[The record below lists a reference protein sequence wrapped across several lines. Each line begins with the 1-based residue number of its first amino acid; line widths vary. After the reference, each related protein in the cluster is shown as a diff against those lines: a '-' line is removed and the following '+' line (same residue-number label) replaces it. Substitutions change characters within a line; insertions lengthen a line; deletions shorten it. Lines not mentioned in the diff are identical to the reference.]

1 MKHNIDSCFIDSV
14 IKKDLFKSSLKKTSF
29 IIDKIKKSKD
39 PLLLSFLNQF
49 YNYEK
54 KKINKLASYYQK
66 KFKDVI
72 VLGTGGS
79 SKAGR
84 TFVQIAYRTFGR
96 NPKLPQI
103 TFLEN
108 IDFQDFNDLFK
119 KKKINLKKTGII
131 VISKSGETNET
142 LVQFLIFLS
151 KYRKNFG
158 KEKIQKHFTV
168 ITKKGNSSLRNLAN
182 DFLIDVIDLD
192 NNLSGRFSAF
202 SPVGLLPAAIS
213 GLNIKKITEGA
224 SSLLNKSLKKQRKV
238 PSEGAA
244 LHHAAQNSKIN
255 ISVLLTYTERL
266 RNFGFWHEQLIA
278 ESLGKKNTGFTPIHS
293 MGATDQHSLLQLF
306 LEGPKDK
313 LITFITLK
321 KQKDQI
327 KINKNL
333 ISKVKKL
340 FFLKKKS
347 LNKLLDFEMEK
358 VCRLLKEYKRPYRTI
373 ILNKCDEF
381 EIGYLM
387 MNFML
392 ETIILA
398 YLNNLNPFDQP
409 AIDKGKSI
417 SLK

>member
-1 MKHNIDSCFIDSV
+1 MKHNINNCFIDSV
-14 IKKDLFKSSLKKTSF
+14 IKKDSYKSSLKKINF
-29 IIDKIKKSKD
+29 IIDQIKKSKE

-49 YNYEK
+49 NNYQKEEL
-54 KKINKLASYYQK
+54 NKLGSYYQK
-66 KFKDVI
+66 NFKDVI
-72 VLGTGGS
+72 ILGTGGS

-96 NPKLPQI
+96 SPKFPKI

-119 KKKINLKKTGII
+119 KINLKKTGVI

-151 KYRKNFG
+151 KY
-158 KEKIQKHFTV
+158 KESFQKQKIEKYFTV
-168 ITKKGNSSLRNLAN
+168 ITKKGSSSLRNLAN
-182 DFLIDVIDLD
+182 DFSIGVIDLD

-202 SPVGLLPAAIS
+202 SPIGLLPAAIS
-213 GLNIKKITEGA
+213 GLNVQNITKGA
-224 SSLLNKSLKKQRKV
+224 LSLLNEYLKKQQII

-244 LHHAAQNSKIN
+244 LHYAAQNSKIN

-266 RNFGFWHEQLIA
+266 RNFGYWHEQLIA
-278 ESLGKKNTGFTPIHS
+278 ESLGKKNKGFTPVHS

-327 KINKNL
+327 KINNNL

-340 FFLKKKS
+340 SFLKKES

-358 VCRLLKEYKRPYRTI
+358 VCRLLNEYKRPYRTI
-373 ILNKCDEF
+373 ILNKCAEF

-417 SLK
+417 KLK

>member
-1 MKHNIDSCFIDSV
+1 MKHNIDNCFIDSV
-14 IKKDLFKSSLKKTSF
+14 IKKDSFKSSLKKTNF
-29 IIDKIKKSKD
+29 IIDQIKKSKE

-49 YNYEK
+49 NNYQKEEL
-54 KKINKLASYYQK
+54 NKLGSYYQK
-66 KFKDVI
+66 NFKDVI
-72 VLGTGGS
+72 ILGTGGS

-96 NPKLPQI
+96 SPKFPKI

-108 IDFQDFNDLFK
+108 IDFQDFNDLF
-119 KKKINLKKTGII
+119 KKINLKKTGII

-151 KYRKNFG
+151 KY
-158 KEKIQKHFTV
+158 KESFQKQKIEKYFTV
-168 ITKKGNSSLRNLAN
+168 ITKKGSSSLRNLAN
-182 DFLIDVIDLD
+182 DFSIGVIDLD

-202 SPVGLLPAAIS
+202 SPIGLLPAAIS
-213 GLNIKKITEGA
+213 GLNVQNITKGA
-224 SSLLNKSLKKQRKV
+224 LSLLNEYLKKQQII

-244 LHHAAQNSKIN
+244 LHYAAQNSKIN

-266 RNFGFWHEQLIA
+266 RNFGYWHEQLIA
-278 ESLGKKNTGFTPIHS
+278 ESLGKKNKGFTPIHS

-327 KINKNL
+327 KINNNL

-340 FFLKKKS
+340 SFLKKES

-358 VCRLLKEYKRPYRTI
+358 VCRLLNEYKRPYRTI
-373 ILNKCDEF
+373 ILNKCEEF

-417 SLK
+417 NLK

>member
-1 MKHNIDSCFIDSV
+1 MKHNIDNCFIDSV
-14 IKKDLFKSSLKKTSF
+14 IKKDSFKSSLKKTNF
-29 IIDKIKKSKD
+29 IIDQIKKSKE

-49 YNYEK
+49 NNYQKEEL
-54 KKINKLASYYQK
+54 NKLGSYYQK
-66 KFKDVI
+66 NFKDVI
-72 VLGTGGS
+72 ILGTGGS

-96 NPKLPQI
+96 SPKFPKI

-108 IDFQDFNDLFK
+108 IDFQDFNDLF
-119 KKKINLKKTGII
+119 KKINLKKTGII

-151 KYRKNFG
+151 KY
-158 KEKIQKHFTV
+158 KESFQKQKIEKYFTV
-168 ITKKGNSSLRNLAN
+168 ITKKGSSSLRNLAN
-182 DFLIDVIDLD
+182 DFSIGVIDLD

-202 SPVGLLPAAIS
+202 SPIGLLPAAIS
-213 GLNIKKITEGA
+213 GLNVQNITKGA
-224 SSLLNKSLKKQRKV
+224 LSLLNEYLKKQQII

-244 LHHAAQNSKIN
+244 LHYAAQNSKIN

-266 RNFGFWHEQLIA
+266 RNFGYWHEQLIA
-278 ESLGKKNTGFTPIHS
+278 ESLGKKNKGFTPIHS

-327 KINKNL
+327 KINNNL

-340 FFLKKKS
+340 SFLKKES

-358 VCRLLKEYKRPYRTI
+358 VCRLLNEYKRPYRTI
-373 ILNKCDEF
+373 ILNKCAEF

-417 SLK
+417 KLK

>member
-1 MKHNIDSCFIDSV
+1 MKHNINNCFIDPV
-14 IKKDLFKSSLKKTSF
+14 IRKDLFKSSMNKINL
-29 IIDKIKKSKD
+29 IIHKIKVSKD

-49 YNYEK
+49 DNYQK
-54 KKINKLASYYQK
+54 KKINKLALYYQK
-66 KFKDVI
+66 SFTDVI
-72 VLGTGGS
+72 ILGTGGS

-96 NPKLPQI
+96 SPKFPKI

-108 IDFQDFNDLFK
+108 IDFQDFNDLF
-119 KKKINLKKTGII
+119 KKINLKKTGII

-142 LVQFLIFLS
+142 LVQFLVFLS
-151 KYRKNFG
+151 KYKTNFKK
-158 KEKIQKHFTV
+158 KEIQKHFTV
-168 ITKKGNSSLRNLAN
+168 ITKKESNSLRNLAKDSSIN
-182 DFLIDVIDLD
+182 ILDID

-224 SSLLNKSLKKQRKV
+224 VSILNKSLKKKQKI
-238 PSEGAA
+238 PFEGAA
-244 LHHAAQNSKIN
+244 LHFSAQKSRIN

-266 RNFGFWHEQLIA
+266 RNFGYWHEQLMA
-278 ESLGKKNTGFTPIHS
+278 ESLGKKNIGFTPIHS

-321 KQKDQI
+321 KQKDKI
-327 KINKNL
+327 KISNNL

-340 FFLKKKS
+340 SFLKKKS

-358 VCRLLKEYKRPYRTI
+358 VCKLLNEYKRPYRI
-373 ILNKCDEF
+373 ITLNKCAEF

-392 ETIILA
+392 ETITLA

-409 AIDKGKSI
+409 AIDKGKAI

>member
-1 MKHNIDSCFIDSV
+1 MKHNINNCFIDSV
-14 IKKDLFKSSLKKTSF
+14 IKKDSFKSSLKKTNF
-29 IIDKIKKSKD
+29 IIDQIKKSKE

-49 YNYEK
+49 NNYQKEEL
-54 KKINKLASYYQK
+54 NKLGSYFQK
-66 KFKDVI
+66 NFKDVI
-72 VLGTGGS
+72 ILGTGGS

-96 NPKLPQI
+96 SPKFPKI

-108 IDFQDFNDLFK
+108 IDFQDFNDLF
-119 KKKINLKKTGII
+119 KKINLKKTGII

-151 KYRKNFG
+151 KY
-158 KEKIQKHFTV
+158 KESFQKQKIEKYFTV
-168 ITKKGNSSLRNLAN
+168 ITKKGSSSLRNLAN
-182 DFLIDVIDLD
+182 DFSIGVIDLD

-202 SPVGLLPAAIS
+202 SPIGLLPAAIS
-213 GLNIKKITEGA
+213 GLNVQNITKGA
-224 SSLLNKSLKKQRKV
+224 LSLLNEFLNKQQII

-244 LHHAAQNSKIN
+244 LHYAAQKSKIN

-266 RNFGFWHEQLIA
+266 RNFGYWHEQLIA
-278 ESLGKKNTGFTPIHS
+278 ESLGKKNKGFTPVHS

-327 KINKNL
+327 KINNNL

-340 FFLKKKS
+340 SFLKKES

-358 VCRLLKEYKRPYRTI
+358 VCRLLNEYKRPYRTI
-373 ILNKCDEF
+373 ILNKCAEF

-417 SLK
+417 ILK

>member
-1 MKHNIDSCFIDSV
+1 MKHNINNCFIDSV
-14 IKKDLFKSSLKKTSF
+14 IKKDSFKSSLKKTNF
-29 IIDKIKKSKD
+29 IIDQIKKSKE

-49 YNYEK
+49 NNYQKEEL
-54 KKINKLASYYQK
+54 NKLGSYYQK
-66 KFKDVI
+66 NFKDVI
-72 VLGTGGS
+72 ILGTGGS

-96 NPKLPQI
+96 SPKFPKI

-108 IDFQDFNDLFK
+108 IDFQDFNDLF
-119 KKKINLKKTGII
+119 KKINLKKTGII

-151 KYRKNFG
+151 KY
-158 KEKIQKHFTV
+158 KESFQKQKIEKYFTV
-168 ITKKGNSSLRNLAN
+168 ITKKGSSSLRNLAN
-182 DFLIDVIDLD
+182 DFSIGVIDLD

-202 SPVGLLPAAIS
+202 SPIGLLPAAIS
-213 GLNIKKITEGA
+213 GLNVQNITKGA
-224 SSLLNKSLKKQRKV
+224 LSLLNEYLKKQQII

-244 LHHAAQNSKIN
+244 LHYAAQNSKIN

-278 ESLGKKNTGFTPIHS
+278 ESLGKKNKGFTPVHS

-327 KINKNL
+327 KINNNL

-340 FFLKKKS
+340 SFLKKES

-358 VCRLLKEYKRPYRTI
+358 VCRLLNEYRRPYRTI
-373 ILNKCDEF
+373 ILNKCAEF

-417 SLK
+417 KLK

>member
-1 MKHNIDSCFIDSV
+1 MKHNINNCFIDSV
-14 IKKDLFKSSLKKTSF
+14 IKKDSYKSSLKKINF
-29 IIDKIKKSKD
+29 IIDQIKKSKE

-49 YNYEK
+49 NNYQKEEL
-54 KKINKLASYYQK
+54 NKLGSFYQK
-66 KFKDVI
+66 NFKDVI
-72 VLGTGGS
+72 ILGTGGS

-96 NPKLPQI
+96 SPKFPKI

-108 IDFQDFNDLFK
+108 IDFQDFNDLF
-119 KKKINLKKTGII
+119 KKINLKKTGII

-151 KYRKNFG
+151 KY
-158 KEKIQKHFTV
+158 KESFQKQKIEKYFTV
-168 ITKKGNSSLRNLAN
+168 ITKKGSSSLRNLAN
-182 DFLIDVIDLD
+182 DFSIGVIDLD

-202 SPVGLLPAAIS
+202 SPIGLLPAAIS
-213 GLNIKKITEGA
+213 GLNVQNITKGA
-224 SSLLNKSLKKQRKV
+224 LSLLNEYLKKQQII

-244 LHHAAQNSKIN
+244 LHYAAQNSKIN

-266 RNFGFWHEQLIA
+266 RNFGYWHEQLIA
-278 ESLGKKNTGFTPIHS
+278 ESLGKKNKGFTPVHS

-327 KINKNL
+327 KINNNL

-340 FFLKKKS
+340 SFLKKES

-358 VCRLLKEYKRPYRTI
+358 VCRLLNEYKRPYRTI
-373 ILNKCDEF
+373 ILNKCAEF

-417 SLK
+417 KLK

>member
-1 MKHNIDSCFIDSV
+1 MKHNINNCFIDSV
-14 IKKDLFKSSLKKTSF
+14 IKKDSYKSSLKKINF
-29 IIDKIKKSKD
+29 IIDQIKKSKE

-49 YNYEK
+49 NNYQKEEL
-54 KKINKLASYYQK
+54 NKLGSYYQK
-66 KFKDVI
+66 NFKDVI
-72 VLGTGGS
+72 ILGTGGS

-96 NPKLPQI
+96 SPKFPKI

-108 IDFQDFNDLFK
+108 IDFQDFNDLF
-119 KKKINLKKTGII
+119 KKINLKKTGII

-151 KYRKNFG
+151 KY
-158 KEKIQKHFTV
+158 KESFQKQKIEKYFTV
-168 ITKKGNSSLRNLAN
+168 ITKKGSSSLRNLAN
-182 DFLIDVIDLD
+182 DFSIGVIDLD

-202 SPVGLLPAAIS
+202 SPIGLLPAAIS
-213 GLNIKKITEGA
+213 GLNVQNITKGA
-224 SSLLNKSLKKQRKV
+224 LSLLNEYLKKQQII

-244 LHHAAQNSKIN
+244 LHYAAQNSKIN

-266 RNFGFWHEQLIA
+266 RNFGYWHEQLIA
-278 ESLGKKNTGFTPIHS
+278 ESLGKKNKGFTPIHS

-327 KINKNL
+327 KINNNL

-340 FFLKKKS
+340 SFLKKES

-358 VCRLLKEYKRPYRTI
+358 VCRLLNEYKRPYRTI
-373 ILNKCDEF
+373 ILNKCAEF

-417 SLK
+417 KLK

>member
-1 MKHNIDSCFIDSV
+1 MKHNIDNCFVDAV
-14 IKKDLFKSSLKKTSF
+14 IKKDLYKSNLKKTDF
-29 IIDKIKKSKD
+29 IIDKIKKTKD
-39 PLLLSFLNQF
+39 PFLLSFLNQF
-49 YNYEK
+49 KDDEK
-54 KKINKLASYYQK
+54 QYINKFALYHQK
-66 KFKDVI
+66 NFKDVI
-72 VLGTGGS
+72 ILGTGGS

-96 NPKLPQI
+96 HPKFPKI

-119 KKKINLKKTGII
+119 KINLKKTGVI

-151 KYRKNFG
+151 KYKKIFNKN
-158 KEKIQKHFTV
+158 KIKKYFTV
-168 ITKKGNSSLRNLAN
+168 ITRKGNSSLRNLAN
-182 DFLIDVIDLD
+182 DFLINIIDLD
-192 NNLSGRFSAF
+192 NDLSGRFSAF

-213 GLNIKKITEGA
+213 GLNIKKIRDGA
-224 SSLLNKSLKKQRKV
+224 LSLLYKSLKKQQKIA
-238 PSEGAA
+238 SEGAA
-244 LHHAAQNSKIN
+244 LHFVAQNSKIN

-278 ESLGKKNTGFTPIHS
+278 ESLGKENMGFTPIHS

-327 KINKNL
+327 KINKDL
-333 ISKVKKL
+333 ISKVEKL
-340 FFLKKKS
+340 SFLKKKS
-347 LNKLLDFEMEK
+347 LNKLLDFEMQK
-358 VCRLLKEYKRPYRTI
+358 VCQLLKENKRPYRI
-373 ILNKCDEF
+373 ITLNKCNEF

-398 YLNNLNPFDQP
+398 YLNNLNPFNQP
-409 AIDKGKSI
+409 AIDKGKNI
-417 SLK
+417 KLK

>member
-1 MKHNIDSCFIDSV
+1 MKHNINNCFIDPV
-14 IKKDLFKSSLKKTSF
+14 IKKDLFKSSLKKINF
-29 IIDKIKKSKD
+29 IIDQIKESKD
-39 PLLLSFLNQF
+39 PLLLSFINQF
-49 YNYEK
+49 NNYEK
-54 KKINKLASYYQK
+54 EKINKLASYHQK
-66 KFKDVI
+66 KFKDIV

-96 NPKLPQI
+96 NPKFPKI

-108 IDFQDFNDLFK
+108 IDFQDFNDLF
-119 KKKINLKKTGII
+119 KKINLKKTGII

-151 KYRKNFG
+151 KYIKTF
-158 KEKIQKHFTV
+158 KKSKINKHFTV
-168 ITKKGNSSLRNLAN
+168 ITKKGDSALRNLAN
-182 DFLIDVIDLD
+182 DFLIDVVDLD
-192 NNLSGRFSAF
+192 SNLSGRFSAF

-224 SSLLNKSLKKQRKV
+224 LFLLKKSLKKEQKI

-244 LHHAAQNSKIN
+244 LHYAAQNSKIN

-278 ESLGKKNTGFTPIHS
+278 ESLGKNKKGFTPIHS

-327 KINKNL
+327 KINNNL
-333 ISKVKKL
+333 ITKVKKL
-340 FFLKKKS
+340 SFLKKES

-358 VCRLLKEYKRPYRTI
+358 VCKLLNQYKRPYRI
-373 ILNKCDEF
+373 ITLDKCEEF

-417 SLK
+417 NLK

>member
-1 MKHNIDSCFIDSV
+1 MKHNINNCFIDSV
-14 IKKDLFKSSLKKTSF
+14 IKKDSYKSSLKKINF
-29 IIDKIKKSKD
+29 IIDQIKKSNE

-49 YNYEK
+49 NNYQKEEL
-54 KKINKLASYYQK
+54 NKLGSYYQK
-66 KFKDVI
+66 NFKDVI
-72 VLGTGGS
+72 ILGTGGS

-96 NPKLPQI
+96 SPKFPKI

-108 IDFQDFNDLFK
+108 IDFQDFNDLF
-119 KKKINLKKTGII
+119 KKINLKKTGII

-151 KYRKNFG
+151 KY
-158 KEKIQKHFTV
+158 KESFQKQKIEKYFTV
-168 ITKKGNSSLRNLAN
+168 ITKKGSSSLRNLAN
-182 DFLIDVIDLD
+182 DFSIGVIDLD

-202 SPVGLLPAAIS
+202 SPIGLLPAAIS
-213 GLNIKKITEGA
+213 GLNVQNITKGA
-224 SSLLNKSLKKQRKV
+224 LSLLNEYLKKQQII

-244 LHHAAQNSKIN
+244 LHYAAQNSKIN

-266 RNFGFWHEQLIA
+266 RNFGYWHEQLIA
-278 ESLGKKNTGFTPIHS
+278 ESLGKKNKGFTPVHS

-327 KINKNL
+327 KINNNL

-340 FFLKKKS
+340 SFLKKES

-358 VCRLLKEYKRPYRTI
+358 VCRLLNEYKRPYRTI
-373 ILNKCDEF
+373 ILNKCAEF

-417 SLK
+417 KLK

>member
-1 MKHNIDSCFIDSV
+1 MKHNINNCFINSV
-14 IKKDLFKSSLKKTSF
+14 IKKDLFKSSLKKINF
-29 IIDKIKKSKD
+29 IIDQIKKSKE

-49 YNYEK
+49 NNYQKEDL
-54 KKINKLASYYQK
+54 NKLGSYYQK
-66 KFKDVI
+66 NFKDVI
-72 VLGTGGS
+72 ILGTGGS

-96 NPKLPQI
+96 SPKFPKI

-108 IDFQDFNDLFK
+108 IDFQDFNDLF
-119 KKKINLKKTGII
+119 KKINLKKTGII

-151 KYRKNFG
+151 KY
-158 KEKIQKHFTV
+158 KESFQKQKIEKYFTV
-168 ITKKGNSSLRNLAN
+168 ITKKGSSSLRNLAN
-182 DFLIDVIDLD
+182 DFSIGVIDLD

-202 SPVGLLPAAIS
+202 SPIGLLPAAIS
-213 GLNIKKITEGA
+213 GLNVQNITKGA
-224 SSLLNKSLKKQRKV
+224 LSLLNEYLKKQQII

-244 LHHAAQNSKIN
+244 LHYAAQNSKIN

-266 RNFGFWHEQLIA
+266 RNFGYWHEQLIA
-278 ESLGKKNTGFTPIHS
+278 ESLGKKNKGFTPVHS

-327 KINKNL
+327 KINNNL

-340 FFLKKKS
+340 SFLKKES

-358 VCRLLKEYKRPYRTI
+358 VCKLLKEYKRPYRTI
-373 ILNKCDEF
+373 ILDKCEEF
-381 EIGYLM
+381 DIGYLM

-409 AIDKGKSI
+409 AIDKGKAI

>member
-1 MKHNIDSCFIDSV
+1 MKHNINNCFIDSV
-14 IKKDLFKSSLKKTSF
+14 IKKDSYKSSLKKINF
-29 IIDKIKKSKD
+29 IIDQIKKSKE

-49 YNYEK
+49 NNYQKEEL
-54 KKINKLASYYQK
+54 NKLGSYYQK
-66 KFKDVI
+66 NFKDVI
-72 VLGTGGS
+72 ILGTGGS

-96 NPKLPQI
+96 SPKFPKI

-108 IDFQDFNDLFK
+108 IDFQDFNDLF
-119 KKKINLKKTGII
+119 KKINLKKTGII

-151 KYRKNFG
+151 KY
-158 KEKIQKHFTV
+158 KESFQKQKIEKYFTV
-168 ITKKGNSSLRNLAN
+168 ITKKGSSSLRNLAN
-182 DFLIDVIDLD
+182 DFSIGVIDLD

-202 SPVGLLPAAIS
+202 SPIGLLPAAIS
-213 GLNIKKITEGA
+213 GLNVQNITKGA
-224 SSLLNKSLKKQRKV
+224 LSLLNEYLKKQQII

-244 LHHAAQNSKIN
+244 LHYAAQNSKIN

-266 RNFGFWHEQLIA
+266 RNFGYWHEQLIA
-278 ESLGKKNTGFTPIHS
+278 ESLGKKNKGFTPVHS

-327 KINKNL
+327 KINNNL

-340 FFLKKKS
+340 SFLKKKS

-358 VCRLLKEYKRPYRTI
+358 VCRLLNEYKRPYRTI
-373 ILNKCDEF
+373 ILNKCAEF

-417 SLK
+417 KLK

>member
-1 MKHNIDSCFIDSV
+1 MKHNINSCFVDNV
-14 IKKDLFKSSLKKTSF
+14 IKKDLFKSSLKKINF
-29 IIDKIKKSKD
+29 IIDQIKKSKE

-49 YNYEK
+49 NNYQKEEL
-54 KKINKLASYYQK
+54 NKLGSYYQK
-66 KFKDVI
+66 NFKDVI
-72 VLGTGGS
+72 ILGTGGS

-96 NPKLPQI
+96 SPKFPKI

-108 IDFQDFNDLFK
+108 IDFQDFNDLF
-119 KKKINLKKTGII
+119 KKINLKKTGII

-151 KYRKNFG
+151 KY
-158 KEKIQKHFTV
+158 KESFQKQKIEKYFTV
-168 ITKKGNSSLRNLAN
+168 ITKKGSSSLRNLAN
-182 DFLIDVIDLD
+182 DFSIGVIDLD

-202 SPVGLLPAAIS
+202 SPIGLLPAAIS
-213 GLNIKKITEGA
+213 GLNVQNITKGA
-224 SSLLNKSLKKQRKV
+224 LSLLNEYLKKQQII

-244 LHHAAQNSKIN
+244 LHYVAQNSKIN

-266 RNFGFWHEQLIA
+266 RNFGYWHEQLIA
-278 ESLGKKNTGFTPIHS
+278 ESLGKKNKGFTPVHS

-327 KINKNL
+327 KINNNL

-340 FFLKKKS
+340 SFLKKES

-358 VCRLLKEYKRPYRTI
+358 VCRLLDEYKRPYRTI
-373 ILNKCDEF
+373 ILNKCAEF

-417 SLK
+417 NLK

>member
-1 MKHNIDSCFIDSV
+1 MKHNINNCFIDSV
-14 IKKDLFKSSLKKTSF
+14 IKKDSYKSSLKKINF
-29 IIDKIKKSKD
+29 IIDQIKKSKE

-49 YNYEK
+49 NNYQKEEL
-54 KKINKLASYYQK
+54 NKLGSYYQK
-66 KFKDVI
+66 NFKDVI
-72 VLGTGGS
+72 ILGTGGS

-96 NPKLPQI
+96 SPKFPKI

-108 IDFQDFNDLFK
+108 IDFQDFNDLF
-119 KKKINLKKTGII
+119 KKINLKKTGII

-151 KYRKNFG
+151 KY
-158 KEKIQKHFTV
+158 KESFQKQKIEKYFTV
-168 ITKKGNSSLRNLAN
+168 ITKKGSSSLRNLAN
-182 DFLIDVIDLD
+182 DFSIGVIDLD

-202 SPVGLLPAAIS
+202 SPIGLLPAAIS
-213 GLNIKKITEGA
+213 GLNVQNITKGA
-224 SSLLNKSLKKQRKV
+224 LSLLNEYLKKQQII

-244 LHHAAQNSKIN
+244 LHYAAQNSKIN

-266 RNFGFWHEQLIA
+266 RNFGYWHEQLIA
-278 ESLGKKNTGFTPIHS
+278 ESLGKKNKGFTPVHS

-327 KINKNL
+327 KINNNL

-340 FFLKKKS
+340 SFLKKES

-358 VCRLLKEYKRPYRTI
+358 VCRLLNEYKRPYRTI
-373 ILNKCDEF
+373 ILNKCAEF

-409 AIDKGKSI
+409 AIDKGKLI
-417 SLK
+417 NLK

>member
-1 MKHNIDSCFIDSV
+1 MKHNINSCFISSV
-14 IKKDLFKSSLKKTSF
+14 IKKDLFKSSLKRINF
-29 IIDKIKKSKD
+29 IIDQIKKSKD
-39 PLLLSFLNQF
+39 PFLLSFLNQF
-49 YNYEK
+49 NNYQKEK
-54 KKINKLASYYQK
+54 LNKLASYYQK
-66 KFKDVI
+66 NFKDVI
-72 VLGTGGS
+72 ILGTGGS

-96 NPKLPQI
+96 SPKFPKI

-108 IDFQDFNDLFK
+108 IDFQDFNDLF
-119 KKKINLKKTGII
+119 KKINLKKTGII

-151 KYRKNFG
+151 KY
-158 KEKIQKHFTV
+158 KESFQKQKIEKYFTV
-168 ITKKGNSSLRNLAN
+168 ITKKGSSSLRNLAN
-182 DFLIDVIDLD
+182 DFSIGVIDLD

-202 SPVGLLPAAIS
+202 SPIGLLPAAIS
-213 GLNIKKITEGA
+213 GLNVQNITKGA
-224 SSLLNKSLKKQRKV
+224 LSLLNEYLKKQQII

-244 LHHAAQNSKIN
+244 LHYAAQNSKIN

-266 RNFGFWHEQLIA
+266 RNFGYWHEQLIA
-278 ESLGKKNTGFTPIHS
+278 ESLGKKNKGFTPIHS

-321 KQKDQI
+321 RQKDQI
-327 KINKNL
+327 KINNNL

-340 FFLKKKS
+340 SFLKKES

-358 VCRLLKEYKRPYRTI
+358 VCKLLNEYKRPYRTI
-373 ILNKCDEF
+373 ILNKCAEF

-417 SLK
+417 KLK

>member
-1 MKHNIDSCFIDSV
+1 MKHNIDNCFIDSV
-14 IKKDLFKSSLKKTSF
+14 IKKDSFKSSLKKTNF
-29 IIDKIKKSKD
+29 IIDQIKKSKE

-49 YNYEK
+49 NNYQKEEL
-54 KKINKLASYYQK
+54 NKLGSYYQK
-66 KFKDVI
+66 NFKDVI
-72 VLGTGGS
+72 ILGTGGS

-96 NPKLPQI
+96 SPKFPKI

-108 IDFQDFNDLFK
+108 IDFQDFNDLF
-119 KKKINLKKTGII
+119 KKINLKKTGII

-151 KYRKNFG
+151 KY
-158 KEKIQKHFTV
+158 KESFQKQKIEKYFTV
-168 ITKKGNSSLRNLAN
+168 ITKKGSSSLRNLAN
-182 DFLIDVIDLD
+182 DFSIGVIDLD

-202 SPVGLLPAAIS
+202 SPIGLLPAAIS
-213 GLNIKKITEGA
+213 GLNVQNITKGA
-224 SSLLNKSLKKQRKV
+224 LSLLNEYLKKQQII

-244 LHHAAQNSKIN
+244 LHYAAQNSKIN

-266 RNFGFWHEQLIA
+266 RNFGYWHEQLIA
-278 ESLGKKNTGFTPIHS
+278 ESLGKKNKGFTPIHS

-321 KQKDQI
+321 RQKDQI
-327 KINKNL
+327 KINNNL

-340 FFLKKKS
+340 SFLKKES

-358 VCRLLKEYKRPYRTI
+358 VCRLLNEYKRPYRTI
-373 ILNKCDEF
+373 ILNKCAEF

-417 SLK
+417 KLK

>member
-1 MKHNIDSCFIDSV
+1 MKHNINNCFIDSV
-14 IKKDLFKSSLKKTSF
+14 IKKDSYKSSLKKINF
-29 IIDKIKKSKD
+29 IIDQIKKSKE

-49 YNYEK
+49 NNYQKEEL
-54 KKINKLASYYQK
+54 NKLGSYYQK
-66 KFKDVI
+66 NFKDVI
-72 VLGTGGS
+72 ILGTGGS

-96 NPKLPQI
+96 SPKFPKI

-108 IDFQDFNDLFK
+108 IDFQDFNDLF
-119 KKKINLKKTGII
+119 KKINLKKTGII

-151 KYRKNFG
+151 KY
-158 KEKIQKHFTV
+158 KESFQKQKIEKYFTV
-168 ITKKGNSSLRNLAN
+168 ITKKGSSSLRNLAN
-182 DFLIDVIDLD
+182 DFSIGVIDLD

-202 SPVGLLPAAIS
+202 SPIGLLPAAIS
-213 GLNIKKITEGA
+213 GLNVQNITKGA
-224 SSLLNKSLKKQRKV
+224 LSLLNEYLKKQQII

-244 LHHAAQNSKIN
+244 LHYAAQNSKIN

-266 RNFGFWHEQLIA
+266 RNFGYWHEQLIA
-278 ESLGKKNTGFTPIHS
+278 ESLGKKNKGFTPVHS

-327 KINKNL
+327 KINNNL

-340 FFLKKKS
+340 YFLKKES

-358 VCRLLKEYKRPYRTI
+358 VCRLLNEYKRPYRTI
-373 ILNKCDEF
+373 ILNKCAEF

-417 SLK
+417 KLK

>member
-1 MKHNIDSCFIDSV
+1 M
-14 IKKDLFKSSLKKTSF
+14 
-29 IIDKIKKSKD
+29 
-39 PLLLSFLNQF
+39 SFLSQF
-49 YNYEK
+49 KDYQKEK
-54 KKINKLASYYQK
+54 LNKLALYYQK
-66 KFKDVI
+66 NFKNVI
-72 VLGTGGS
+72 ILGTGGS

-96 NPKLPQI
+96 NPKFPKI

-119 KKKINLKKTGII
+119 KINLKKTGVI

-151 KYRKNFG
+151 KY
-158 KEKIQKHFTV
+158 EKSFQKDKIYKHFTV
-168 ITKKGNSSLRNLAN
+168 ITKTGSSALRNLAN
-182 DFLIDVIDLD
+182 DFSIVVIDLD

-213 GLNIKKITEGA
+213 GLNINKITEGA
-224 SSLLNKSLKKQRKV
+224 LSLLKKFLKKQQSI

-244 LHHAAQNSKIN
+244 LHYAAQNSKIN

-278 ESLGKKNTGFTPIHS
+278 ESLGKKNKGFTPIHS

-327 KINKNL
+327 KINNNL

-340 FFLKKKS
+340 SFLKKES
-347 LNKLLDFEMEK
+347 LNKLLNFEMEK
-358 VCRLLKEYKRPYRTI
+358 VCRLLNQYKRPYRTI
-373 ILNKCDEF
+373 ILNKCKEF
-381 EIGYLM
+381 DIGYLM

-409 AIDKGKSI
+409 AIDKGKSVN
-417 SLK
+417 LK

>member
-1 MKHNIDSCFIDSV
+1 MSSV
-14 IKKDLFKSSLKKTSF
+14 IKKDLFKSSLKRINF
-29 IIDKIKKSKD
+29 IIDQIKKSKD
-39 PLLLSFLNQF
+39 PFLLSFLHQF
-49 YNYEK
+49 NNYK
-54 KKINKLASYYQK
+54 KKEIKRLALYHQK
-66 KFKDVI
+66 NFKDVI

-96 NPKLPQI
+96 NPKFPKI

-119 KKKINLKKTGII
+119 KINLKKTGVI

-151 KYRKNFG
+151 KYKKSFQKG
-158 KEKIQKHFTV
+158 KIYKHFTV
-168 ITKKGNSSLRNLAN
+168 ITKTGSSALRNLAN
-182 DFLIDVIDLD
+182 DFSIAVIDLD

-213 GLNIKKITEGA
+213 GLNINKITEGA
-224 SSLLNKSLKKQRKV
+224 LSLLEKSLKKQQSI

-244 LHHAAQNSKIN
+244 LHYAAQNSKIN

-278 ESLGKKNTGFTPIHS
+278 ESLGKKNKGFTPIHS

-327 KINKNL
+327 KINNNL

-340 FFLKKKS
+340 SFLKKES
-347 LNKLLDFEMEK
+347 LNKLLNFEMDK
-358 VCRLLKEYKRPYRTI
+358 VCRLLNQYKRPYRTI
-373 ILNKCDEF
+373 ILNKCTEF
-381 EIGYLM
+381 EIGHLM

-409 AIDKGKSI
+409 AIDKGKSVN
-417 SLK
+417 LK

>member
-1 MKHNIDSCFIDSV
+1 MKHNINSCFVDNV
-14 IKKDLFKSSLKKTSF
+14 IEKDLFKSSLKKINF
-29 IIDKIKKSKD
+29 VIDQIKKSKD

-49 YNYEK
+49 KNYQKE
-54 KKINKLASYYQK
+54 KINKLALYHQK
-66 KFKDVI
+66 NFKDVI
-72 VLGTGGS
+72 ILGTGGS

-96 NPKLPQI
+96 NPKFPKI

-119 KKKINLKKTGII
+119 KVNLKKTGVI

-142 LVQFLIFLS
+142 LIQFLVFLS
-151 KYRKNFG
+151 KFKTNFK
-158 KEKIQKHFTV
+158 KEEIQKYFTV
-168 ITKKGNSSLRNLAN
+168 ITKKENSSLRNLAKS
-182 DFLIDVIDLD
+182 FSIDTIEVDS
-192 NNLSGRFSAF
+192 NLSGRFSAF

-213 GLNIKKITEGA
+213 GLDIKKINEGA
-224 SSLLNKSLKKQRKV
+224 LSLLKKSLKKVQTT
-238 PSEGAA
+238 PFEGAA
-244 LHHAAQNSKIN
+244 IHFAAQKSRIN

-266 RNFGFWHEQLIA
+266 RNFGYWHEQLMA
-278 ESLGKKNTGFTPIHS
+278 ESLGKKNSGFTPVHS

-313 LITFITLK
+313 LITFINLK
-321 KQKDQI
+321 KQKDQV

-333 ISKVKKL
+333 ISKIKK
-340 FFLKKKS
+340 FSFLKNKP

-358 VCRLLKEYKRPYRTI
+358 VCKLLNEYKRPYRI
-373 ILNKCDEF
+373 ITLNKCGEF

-392 ETIILA
+392 ETITLA
-398 YLNNLNPFDQP
+398 YLNNLNPFNQP

-417 SLK
+417 NLK

>member
-1 MKHNIDSCFIDSV
+1 MNHNINNCFVNSV
-14 IKKDLFKSSLKKTSF
+14 IKKDLFKSILKKINL
-29 IIDKIKKSKD
+29 IIDQIKKSKD
-39 PLLLSFLNQF
+39 PFLLSFINQCN
-49 YNYEK
+49 NYQEK
-54 KKINKLASYYQK
+54 EINKLALYYK
-66 KFKDVI
+66 KNFKDVI
-72 VLGTGGS
+72 ILGTGGS

-96 NPKLPQI
+96 SPKFPKI

-119 KKKINLKKTGII
+119 KINLKKTGVI

-151 KYRKNFG
+151 KYKKSFQKN
-158 KEKIQKHFTV
+158 KIYKHFTV
-168 ITKKGNSSLRNLAN
+168 LTKKGSNTLRDLAN
-182 DFLIDVIDLD
+182 DFSIDVLDLD

-202 SPVGLLPAAIS
+202 SSVGLLPAAIS
-213 GLNIKKITEGA
+213 GLNINKIKEGA
-224 SSLLNKSLKKQRKV
+224 VSLLKKFLTKQQKI

-244 LHHAAQNSKIN
+244 LHYAAQNSKIN

-278 ESLGKKNTGFTPIHS
+278 ESLGKKNIGFTPVHS

-327 KINKNL
+327 KIDKNL
-333 ISKVKKL
+333 VAKVKKL
-340 FFLKKKS
+340 SFLKKEP
-347 LNKLLDFEMEK
+347 LNKLLDIEMEK
-358 VCRLLKEYKRPYRTI
+358 VCKLLNEYKRPYRTI
-373 ILNKCDEF
+373 TLNKCREF
-381 EIGYLM
+381 EIGSLM
-387 MNFML
+387 MSFML
-392 ETIILA
+392 ETIILS

-417 SLK
+417 NLK

>member
-1 MKHNIDSCFIDSV
+1 MKHNIDNCFVDPV
-14 IKKDLFKSSLKKTSF
+14 IKKDLFKSSMKKINL
-29 IIDKIKKSKD
+29 IIDKIKISND

-49 YNYEK
+49 KNYQE
-54 KKINKLASYYQK
+54 KKINKLALYHQK

-72 VLGTGGS
+72 ILGTGGS

-96 NPKLPQI
+96 SPKFPKI

-119 KKKINLKKTGII
+119 KVNLKKTGVI

-142 LVQFLIFLS
+142 LIQFLVFLS
-151 KYRKNFG
+151 KFKTNFK
-158 KEKIQKHFTV
+158 KEEIQKHFTV
-168 ITKKGNSSLRNLAN
+168 ITKKENSSLRNLAKS
-182 DFLIDVIDLD
+182 FSIDTIEIDSD
-192 NNLSGRFSAF
+192 LSGRFSAF

-213 GLNIKKITEGA
+213 GLDITKINEGA
-224 SSLLNKSLKKQRKV
+224 LSLLKKSLKKVQTT
-238 PSEGAA
+238 PFEGAA
-244 LHHAAQNSKIN
+244 LHFAAQKSRIN

-266 RNFGFWHEQLIA
+266 RNFGYWHEQLMA
-278 ESLGKKNTGFTPIHS
+278 ESLGKKNSGFTPIHS

-313 LITFITLK
+313 LITFVNLE
-321 KQKDQI
+321 KQKDQV
-327 KINKNL
+327 KINKKL
-333 ISKVKKL
+333 ISKIKK
-340 FFLKKKS
+340 FSFLKNKP

-358 VCRLLKEYKRPYRTI
+358 VCKLLNEYKRPYRI
-373 ILNKCDEF
+373 ITLNKCGEF

-392 ETIILA
+392 ETITLA
-398 YLNNLNPFDQP
+398 YLNNLNPFNQP

-417 SLK
+417 NLK

>member
-1 MKHNIDSCFIDSV
+1 MKHTINNCFINSV
-14 IKKDLFKSSLKKTSF
+14 IKKDLFKSSLKKINF
-29 IIDKIKKSKD
+29 IVDQIKKSKD

-49 YNYEK
+49 N
-54 KKINKLASYYQK
+54 NYQK
-66 KFKDVI
+66 KEIEKLALYYKKNFKNII

-96 NPKLPQI
+96 NPKFPKI
-103 TFLEN
+103 NFLEN

-119 KKKINLKKTGII
+119 KINLRKTGII

-151 KYRKNFG
+151 KYKQSFQ
-158 KEKIQKHFTV
+158 KKKIHKHFTV
-168 ITKKGNSSLRNLAN
+168 VTKKGSSALRNLAN
-182 DFLIDVIDLD
+182 DFSIEVIDLD

-202 SPVGLLPAAIS
+202 SPVGLLPAAIA
-213 GLNIKKITEGA
+213 GLNINKITEGA
-224 SSLLNKSLKKQRKV
+224 LSLLKKFLKKQQRI

-244 LHHAAQNSKIN
+244 LHYVAQNSKIN

-266 RNFGFWHEQLIA
+266 RNFGFWHEQLMA
-278 ESLGKKNTGFTPIHS
+278 ESLGKKNIGFTPIHS

-327 KINKNL
+327 KISNSL

-340 FFLKKKS
+340 SFLKKES

-358 VCRLLKEYKRPYRTI
+358 VCRLLKEYKRPYRI
-373 ILNKCDEF
+373 ITLNKCTEY

-392 ETIILA
+392 EIIILA

-417 SLK
+417 NLK

>member
-1 MKHNIDSCFIDSV
+1 MKHNINSCFVDNV
-14 IKKDLFKSSLKKTSF
+14 IKKDLFKSSLKKINF
-29 IIDKIKKSKD
+29 IIDQIKKSKE

-49 YNYEK
+49 NNYQKEEL
-54 KKINKLASYYQK
+54 NKLGSYYQK
-66 KFKDVI
+66 NFKDVI
-72 VLGTGGS
+72 ILGTGGS

-96 NPKLPQI
+96 SPKFPKI

-108 IDFQDFNDLFK
+108 IDFQDFNDLF
-119 KKKINLKKTGII
+119 KKINLKKTGII

-151 KYRKNFG
+151 KYNESFQKQ
-158 KEKIQKHFTV
+158 KIEKYFTV
-168 ITKKGNSSLRNLAN
+168 ITKKGSSSLRNLAN
-182 DFLIDVIDLD
+182 DFSIGVIDLD
-192 NNLSGRFSAF
+192 NKLSGRFSAF
-202 SPVGLLPAAIS
+202 SPIGLLPAAIS
-213 GLNIKKITEGA
+213 GLNVQNITKGA
-224 SSLLNKSLKKQRKV
+224 LSLLNEYLKKQQII

-244 LHHAAQNSKIN
+244 LHYAAQNSKIN

-266 RNFGFWHEQLIA
+266 RNFGYWHEQLIA
-278 ESLGKKNTGFTPIHS
+278 ESLGKKNKGFTPVHS

-327 KINKNL
+327 KINNNL

-340 FFLKKKS
+340 SFLKKES

-358 VCRLLKEYKRPYRTI
+358 VCRLLNEYKRPYRTI
-373 ILNKCDEF
+373 ILNKCAEF

-417 SLK
+417 KLK

>member
-1 MKHNIDSCFIDSV
+1 MKHNINNCFIDSV
-14 IKKDLFKSSLKKTSF
+14 IKKDSYKSSLKKINF
-29 IIDKIKKSKD
+29 IIDQIKKSKE

-49 YNYEK
+49 NNYQKEEL
-54 KKINKLASYYQK
+54 NKLGSYYQK
-66 KFKDVI
+66 NFKDVI
-72 VLGTGGS
+72 ILGTGGS

-96 NPKLPQI
+96 SPKFPKI

-108 IDFQDFNDLFK
+108 IDFQDFNDLF
-119 KKKINLKKTGII
+119 KKINLKKTGII

-151 KYRKNFG
+151 KY
-158 KEKIQKHFTV
+158 KESFQKQKIEKYFTV
-168 ITKKGNSSLRNLAN
+168 ITKKGSSSLRNFAN
-182 DFLIDVIDLD
+182 DFSIGVIDLD

-202 SPVGLLPAAIS
+202 SPIGLLPAAIS
-213 GLNIKKITEGA
+213 GLNVQNITKGA
-224 SSLLNKSLKKQRKV
+224 LSLLNEYLKKQQII

-244 LHHAAQNSKIN
+244 LHYAAQNSKIN

-266 RNFGFWHEQLIA
+266 RNFGYWHEQLIA
-278 ESLGKKNTGFTPIHS
+278 ESLGKKNKGFTPVHS

-327 KINKNL
+327 KINNNL

-340 FFLKKKS
+340 YFLKKES

-358 VCRLLKEYKRPYRTI
+358 VCRLLNEYKRPYRTI
-373 ILNKCDEF
+373 ILNKCAEF

-417 SLK
+417 KLK

>member
-1 MKHNIDSCFIDSV
+1 MKHNYNSFFLGSANNKELLKTTLKKIDPI
-14 IKKDLFKSSLKKTSF
+14 IKK
-29 IIDKIKKSKD
+29 IKD
-39 PLLLSFLNQF
+39 GENQYLSAFLNQF
-49 YNYEK
+49 SNFDQK
-54 KKINKLASYYQK
+54 NINNLAKYHQK
-66 KFKDVI
+66 NFKDVI

-96 NPKLPQI
+96 NPKFPKI

-108 IDFQDFNDLFK
+108 IDFQDFKDLFK
-119 KKKINLKKTGII
+119 KIVLKKTGVI

-142 LVQFLIFLS
+142 LVQFLIFLTKFKKIFS
-151 KYRKNFG
+151 
-158 KEKIQKHFTV
+158 EKKIKKHFV
-168 ITKKGNSSLRNLAN
+168 IITKKGNSSLRRLAN
-182 DFLIDVIDLD
+182 DFSINIINIDS
-192 NNLSGRFSAF
+192 NLSGRFSAF

-213 GLNIKKITEGA
+213 GLNIKKISKGA
-224 SSLLNKSLKKQRKV
+224 LFMLDKCLKKKEKT

-244 LHHAAQNSKIN
+244 IHFIAQKSKIN

-278 ESLGKKNTGFTPIHS
+278 ESLGKKNVGFTPLHS

-327 KINKNL
+327 KISNKL
-333 ISKVKKL
+333 LSKIKKL
-340 FFLKKKS
+340 SFLKKKS
-347 LNKLLDFEMEK
+347 LNKLLDFEMQK
-358 VCRLLKEYKRPYRTI
+358 VCKLLDEYKKPYR
-373 ILNKCDEF
+373 ILILEKCEEF

-398 YLNNLNPFDQP
+398 FLNNLNPFDQP

-417 SLK
+417 NLK